1 MEWDEPEFNYFMS
14 LDDMTKVY
22 YMHDYLFGELED
34 DDFEDGDFDEPMF
47 EFTPETEDKPKTTK
61 VSVILDLDSLWI
73 TCDNEKLM
81 NETIR
86 MFQMDGLMLELE
98 ESFQDTRKYRVIKQ
112 GPAISLN

>member
-22 YMHDYLFGELED
+22 YMHDYLYGELED
-34 DDFEDGDFDEPMF
+34 DDFEDEDFDEPMF
-47 EFTPETEDKPKTTK
+47 EFIPEPEDKPKTTK
-61 VSVILDLDSLWI
+61 VSVILDFDSLWI
-73 TCDNEKLM
+73 TCDNEKMM
-81 NETIR
+81 NDTIR

-98 ESFQDTRKYRVIKQ
+98 ERFEDTRKYRVIKQ

>member
-22 YMHDYLFGELED
+22 YMHDYLYGELED
-34 DDFEDGDFDEPMF
+34 DDFEDEDFDEPMF
-47 EFTPETEDKPKTTK
+47 EIIPEPEDKPKTTK
-61 VSVILDLDSLWI
+61 VSVILDFDSLWI
-73 TCDNEKLM
+73 TCDNEKMM
-81 NETIR
+81 NDTIR

-98 ESFQDTRKYRVIKQ
+98 ESFEDTRKYRVIKQ